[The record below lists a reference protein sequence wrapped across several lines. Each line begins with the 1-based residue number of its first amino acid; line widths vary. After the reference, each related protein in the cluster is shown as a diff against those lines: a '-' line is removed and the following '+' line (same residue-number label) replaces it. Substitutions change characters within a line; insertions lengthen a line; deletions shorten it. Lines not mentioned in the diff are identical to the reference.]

1 MVLKLFSPHT
11 LFALVDILFKDM
23 YEDYKLVEN
32 TEMNDEKMA
41 KLIGTDLID
50 RVKTEMGTMKKEN
63 SLEISQE
70 EIDEPNAFDLEAY
83 LSIKQ
88 VLTIERIKDI
98 VGEIMTTCEKKM
110 KYSILEKVMRSVV
123 FDKKMLRESFMQEIL
138 IAAENARLRIN
149 LQKFL
154 KNNSYSVY
162 NYYGKALIKQKDFC
176 KCREGS
182 KHLSVTDKIL
192 QRTK

>member
-32 TEMNDEKMA
+32 TELNDENLP
-41 KLIGTDLID
+41 KLLATGLIN
-50 RVKTEMGTMKKEN
+50 RIKSEMGTMKKEN

-70 EIDEPNAFDLEAY
+70 ETDDPNAIDIEAY

-149 LQKFL
+149 L
-154 KNNSYSVY
+154 
-162 NYYGKALIKQKDFC
+162 
-176 KCREGS
+176 
-182 KHLSVTDKIL
+182 
-192 QRTK
+192 

>member
-63 SLEISQE
+63 SLEIS
-70 EIDEPNAFDLEAY
+70 
-83 LSIKQ
+83 
-88 VLTIERIKDI
+88 
-98 VGEIMTTCEKKM
+98 
-110 KYSILEKVMRSVV
+110 
-123 FDKKMLRESFMQEIL
+123 
-138 IAAENARLRIN
+138 
-149 LQKFL
+149 
-154 KNNSYSVY
+154 
-162 NYYGKALIKQKDFC
+162 
-176 KCREGS
+176 
-182 KHLSVTDKIL
+182 
-192 QRTK
+192 